1 MSFSIWDWIRRW
13 GPACIMMALIF
24 TASGTPGSDL
34 PQFGFLDVLVKKGG
48 HALGYALLGISYL
61 RGLAYGRNA
70 SPRQLLLAATLATL
84 YAATDEYHQRFT
96 PGRTPSV
103 EDVLTDSIGAIA
115 GVGLWPFVRS
125 SRFAA
130 SVRRKLSYRTSPD

>member
-1 MSFSIWDWIRRW
+1 
-13 GPACIMMALIF
+13 MMTLIF

-34 PQFGFLDVLVKKGG
+34 PQFGFLDLLVKKGG

-61 RGLAYGRNA
+61 RGLTGGRNA
-70 SPRQLLLAATLATL
+70 SRGHLVLAVVLATL
-84 YAATDEYHQRFT
+84 YAASDEFHQRFT

-103 EDVLTDSIGAIA
+103 EDVVTDSIGALA
-115 GVGLWPFVRS
+115 GVGLWPLIRS

-130 SVRRKLSYRTSPD
+130 SVRRKFSYRTTAN